1 MAGKKKV
8 QDGKGTSGGAAASG
22 GVGFQQSVAAY
33 ALAHVLVGDTAL
45 QSFHLD
51 RQFKFRSLH
60 LESADEIDDVVIVG
74 ESHRALIQAKT
85 NVSLSDLEGS
95 MYGKALRQ
103 FVTHHVHDGRDG
115 DAYILATSTDSSRRI
130 VVDLTRL
137 TESARLS
144 SLALKENPLTAAEEE
159 VLSKTR
165 ALVLSFL
172 ADAGVSSPSEEKFLE
187 IFRRLYVLP
196 LDIEPPRGRDLNS
209 ALLLLRGKAVIE
221 SNLLWAA
228 LTQLARSLMNDRGS
242 IDKAGL
248 DSRLGHHVDL
258 AEHQKTLLEEV
269 ALEVVTPDNPS
280 VGTDV
285 VVFYA
290 PGQEDNMIVIS
301 ASERFDGDGSKTT
314 VFSRDG
320 FKYRDGTLQHILCRS
335 ATSKGAARFLSENQ
349 HLVGNRTVAAHQF
362 HLTPDRESNGW
373 AQLHKQ
379 FLRKLFTERRAKLTC
394 LVCGDP
400 VSEDGAQVV
409 EVDEEGA
416 QPAAGVTHKRC
427 QYPGL
432 RILGELHSPL
442 FAQYNA
448 LRDFDFNRWIEA
460 ARKGASILSSSVVQG
475 TATMLWNSRLPGQTR
490 GQWCVRVEASDG
502 TTHYVSN
509 RGKVLRFTRDEAEIE
524 TAEYQRRINTLAAAG
539 DPHCVSEDRQYAG
552 SRTSLLERLPRGTT
566 ILQCLSAY
574 IVPFDLTIEKAY
586 SNPGQYYAP
595 VSLLVAPER
604 GDPLELDGSLVFLT
618 NPFKILAFLDNWRQA
633 GIELPSIAAEVIDT
647 DVEFDRIVC
656 AGLAAGKDV
665 LADPLFDTK
674 GVLVSGI
681 KLQENTF

>member
-8 QDGKGTSGGAAASG
+8 QDSKGTSGGAAASG
-22 GVGFQQSVAAY
+22 GVSFQQSVAAY

-45 QSFHLD
+45 QSFHLH

-60 LESADEIDDVVIVG
+60 LESADEIDDVVILG

-103 FVTHHVHDGRDG
+103 FVEHHVRDGRDG

-137 TESARLS
+137 TESARLN
-144 SLALKENPLTAAEEE
+144 SLALIENPLTAAEEE

-165 ALVLSFL
+165 GLVLSFL
-172 ADAGVSSPSEEKFLE
+172 ADAGVSSLNEEKFLE

-196 LDIEPPRGRDLNS
+196 LDIEAPRGRDLNS

-228 LTQLARSLMNDRGS
+228 LTQLACSLMSNRGS

-258 AEHQKTLLEEV
+258 SGHQKTLLEEV

-280 VGTDV
+280 VGTDIV
-285 VVFYA
+285 IFYA
-290 PGQEDNMIVIS
+290 PGQEDQMILIS
-301 ASERFDGDGSKTT
+301 PSERFNSDGSKTT
-314 VFSRDG
+314 AFSRDG

-335 ATSKGAARFLSENQ
+335 ASSMGAKRFLSENQ
-349 HLVGNRTVAAHQF
+349 HLVGNRTVAAHQI
-362 HLTPDRESNGW
+362 HLTPDRESNEW
-373 AQLHKQ
+373 AQLHKR
-379 FLRKLFTERRAKLTC
+379 FLRRLFTERREKLKC
-394 LVCGDP
+394 LVCGNP
-400 VSEDGAQVV
+400 VSENGAHVV
-409 EVDEEGA
+409 EVDEIGA
-416 QPAAGVTHKRC
+416 QSAAGVTHKRC

-442 FAQYNA
+442 FAQYSA

-460 ARKGASILSSSVVQG
+460 ARNGASVLSSSAVQG
-475 TATMLWNSRLPGQTR
+475 KATMLWNSRPLGQPR
-490 GQWCVRVEASDG
+490 GQWCVRVEANDG

-509 RGKVLRFTRDEAEIE
+509 RGKVLRFARHEAEIE
-524 TAEYQRRINTLAAAG
+524 AAEYQKRINTLADYG

-552 SRTSLLERLPRGTT
+552 SRTSLLERLPRGTA
-566 ILQCLSAY
+566 ILQCLSASV
-574 IVPFDLTIEKAY
+574 VPFDLTIEKAY
-586 SNPGQYYAP
+586 SNPGQFYAP
-595 VSLLVAPER
+595 VLLLVTPER
-604 GDPLELDGSLVFLT
+604 GDSLDLAGSLVFLT
-618 NPFKILAFLDNWRQA
+618 DPFKIIAFLNNWRQA
-633 GIELPSIAAEVIDT
+633 SFELASIAAEVIDT

-656 AGLAAGKDV
+656 AGLAAGKGV

-674 GVLVSGI
+674 RVLVSGI
-681 KLQENTF
+681 KLQENAI